1 VFPFRVEVRGV
12 IPPEGIEALQTA
24 GFTVTGGEE
33 GRYTVSGVEAFD
45 RDEASRKASVT
56 LSAIGLVGGYR
67 VEEG

>member
-1 VFPFRVEVRGV
+1 
-12 IPPEGIEALQTA
+12 
-24 GFTVTGGEE
+24 VTGGEE